1 MSQKTKQNQSGFSLI
16 EAMVATLIMAITFT
30 GVYTLTNYSS
40 ITLKN
45 SVDRQ
50 KMQIIANQM
59 IESIT
64 IDYANIDS
72 YNNMDFTTCNA
83 PTVGQTQ
90 EFHQNRYRWC
100 RMLNDSV
107 GTAVVSVTPPAL
119 PDIRNIVVTT
129 ASGKKTLHI
138 TLESRRKGTQI
149 VIKNAYE

>member
-1 MSQKTKQNQSGFSLI
+1 MLQKTKHNQSGFSLI

-83 PTVGQTQ
+83 PTVAQTQ
-90 EFHQNRYRWC
+90 DYHQNRYRWC
-100 RMLNDSV
+100 RMLNDAV
-107 GTAVVSVTPPAL
+107 GTPAIG
-119 PDIRNIVVTT
+119 DIRNIVVTT

-138 TLESRRKGTQI
+138 TLESRRKGAQI